1 MPSHIDAIEKVLK
14 HEGGYV
20 DHPADKGGATN
31 YGITQRVYEEFVK
44 RKVTKDE
51 IRNMPRGNAIA
62 IYKRDYWDRVRGDSI
77 KDYAVAFLI
86 FDAAVN
92 SGVST
97 AIKTAQRILGI
108 NPDGVAGAEF
118 IKHLNAF
125 NSREFT
131 TRYNKAREDFY
142 KAIVAK
148 NPSQQVFI
156 KGWLKRVSDNVSYV
170 SKWIGTP
177 VGKATAGIAG
187 FLLLSAVGFFLFRMF
202 KKK

>member
-31 YGITQRVYEEFVK
+31 FGITQKVYEDFVK

-51 IRNMPRGNAIA
+51 IKNMPRGNAIA
-62 IYKRDYWDRVRGDSI
+62 IYKQNYWDRIKGDAI

-118 IKHLNAF
+118 IKHLNGF
-125 NSREFT
+125 NPREFAS
-131 TRYNKAREDFY
+131 RYNKAREDFY

-177 VGKATAGIAG
+177 VGKATVGIAG
-187 FLLLSAVGFFLFRMF
+187 FLLIGAVGFFLFRMF